1 MRKTEEETVD
11 MNEDRE
17 GDMNEGREGQKPA
30 VAALSRAL
38 QTNPSRTASAR
49 SGGGAGYIIIQNQKL
64 V

>member
-1 MRKTEEETVD
+1 MRKTEEETV
-11 MNEDRE
+11 
-17 GDMNEGREGQKPA
+17 DMNEGREGQKPA